1 MNTNQGGSACV
12 EKPRNQIKTEESM
25 PNIPINESTVVNKV
39 AWRILPLVTAC
50 YLGAYID
57 RQNIAFAKL
66 QMMTDLHVSETVFA
80 SAASL
85 FFIGYMIFEIPS
97 NILLHKFGASRWI
110 ARIGIYWG
118 IITILL
124 AFTSSTLM
132 FYILRFLLGAAEAGL
147 YPGIIY
153 YLSLWFPSQ
162 HRVRMM
168 GYFTLASSI
177 GNMLSGPICGWLLS
191 QSGWASLSGWQIIFL
206 VTGIFPIIL
215 AILVFFFLPERPEN
229 QKFLNLEE
237 KNWLIGTLETERE
250 NIVHNTQ
257 QNTNTLSV
265 IFDIRVIKLSICFM
279 LISIASYGLSYWL
292 PSLVKEFGV
301 GYTANGFLNA
311 IPYLLATL
319 ALIFLVPAV
328 RKGDR
333 PLYAILAASLIG
345 MVCFLLS
352 VFLHNNI
359 YRFVLLSLGGPCIYV
374 LLPCLWVLPSR
385 FLKDAK
391 AAVGIATIT
400 SIGGFG
406 AFLGQNLVAWVRHW
420 SGRADLPMLVPAG
433 ACFLLFFMIFNMISS
448 EKIS

>member
-1 MNTNQGGSACV
+1 MSD
-12 EKPRNQIKTEESM
+12 
-25 PNIPINESTVVNKV
+25 IPVDELAVINKV
-39 AWRILPLVTAC
+39 ARRLLPLVTAC

-66 QMMTDLHVSETVFA
+66 QMMIDLHVSETFFA
-80 SAASL
+80 SGASL

-97 NILLHKFGASRWI
+97 NLLLHKFGASRWI
-110 ARIGIYWG
+110 ARIGISWG

-124 AFTSSTLM
+124 AFTSSPLM

-153 YLSLWFPSQ
+153 YLSLWFPAQ

-168 GYFTLASSI
+168 GYFTLASSV

-191 QSGWASLSGWQIIFL
+191 KHGFASLAGWQIIFL

-229 QKFLNLEE
+229 QNFLNNIE
-237 KNWLIGTLETERE
+237 KKWLIDTLASEKEKVLQ
-250 NIVHNTQ
+250 NDS
-257 QNTNTLSV
+257 QNTNALSV
-265 IFDIRVIKLSICFM
+265 IFDIRVIKLAICFM

-292 PSLVKEFGV
+292 PSLVNEFGV
-301 GYTANGFLNA
+301 GYTENGFLNA
-311 IPYLLATL
+311 IPYFLATL

-333 PLYAILAASLIG
+333 PLYAMLAASVFG
-345 MVCFLLS
+345 MMCFILS
-352 VFLHNNI
+352 VSIHNNA
-359 YRFVLLSLGGPCIYV
+359 YRFALLSLGGPCIYI
-374 LLPCLWVLPSR
+374 LLPCLWALPSR

-400 SIGGFG
+400 SVGGLG

-420 SGRADLPMLVPAG
+420 TGSADLPMLVPAG
-433 ACFLLFFMIFNMISS
+433 ACLLLFFLVYNMISS
-448 EKIS
+448 NRTQ